1 MLGMHR
7 RGAGDTVYIAKYIER
22 YRIRINAPVAC
33 CHQDVRR
40 YVVERAMKVSDVR
53 ITPIAFRD
61 APVLNASGIHEPYAL
76 RTILEVECDNG
87 MVGLG
92 ETYGDAAVLSA
103 VRAVA
108 PALAGMSPY
117 DLNSMEAQ
125 IRQILTALPAAQAG
139 TELAPGSHP
148 SKQVPN
154 CFSAFEV
161 AFLDLQAK
169 AAGVPLHQLL
179 GGAVRREVPFSAYLF
194 FKYARHIDA
203 DYADDPWGEALDPEG
218 IVRQATRMI
227 NLYGFESIKLKAGA
241 LHPDIECATI
251 RALAQAFPG
260 LPLRIDPNAAWS
272 METAVRVAGEL
283 AGLLQYYED
292 PVAGLGPMAEL
303 HRATG
308 LPLATNMVV
317 TDFDELRQSIAQN
330 AVQIVLSDH
339 HYWGGMRRT
348 QTLAAI
354 CDHFGLGLSMHS
366 NSHLGI
372 SLMAMAHV
380 AAATPKLSYACDT
393 HYPWVEDDDEV
404 VMGGKVKIEGG
415 CVRVG
420 DEPGLGVSIDRAR
433 LERLNGIFERIA
445 IRSRDDV
452 AQMRKYDPA
461 FDPGKP
467 RF

>member
-1 MLGMHR
+1 
-7 RGAGDTVYIAKYIER
+7 
-22 YRIRINAPVAC
+22 
-33 CHQDVRR
+33 
-40 YVVERAMKVSDVR
+40 MKVRDIR

-76 RTILEVECDNG
+76 RSILEIECDNG
-87 MVGLG
+87 LVGLG

-103 VRAVA
+103 LTAVG
-108 PALAGMSPY
+108 PDLRGMSPY
-117 DLNSMEAQ
+117 DLNALDAQ
-125 IRQILTALPAAQAG
+125 VRATLAALPAAAPG
-139 TELAPGSHP
+139 AELAPGSHP

-154 CFSAFEV
+154 CYSAFEV

-169 AAGVPLHQLL
+169 AAGIPLHQLL
-179 GGAVRREVPFSAYLF
+179 GGAIRRDVPFSAYLF

-203 DYADDPWGEALDPEG
+203 DYADDPWGEALGPDA
-218 IVRQATRMI
+218 VVAQARRMI
-227 NLYGFESIKLKAGA
+227 GLHGFESIKLKAGA
-241 LHPDIECATI
+241 LHPDIECASI

-272 METAVRVAGEL
+272 METAVRVAQEL

-292 PVAGLGPMAEL
+292 PVAGLDEMAAL

-317 TDFDELRQSIAQN
+317 TDFDELRRSIALN
-330 AVQIVLSDH
+330 SVQIILSDH
-339 HYWGGMRRT
+339 HYWGGLRST
-348 QTLAAI
+348 QTLAAM

-372 SLMAMAHV
+372 SLMAMTHV
-380 AAATPKLSYACDT
+380 AAAPNLTYACDT
-393 HYPWVEDDDEV
+393 HYPWVEEEDEV
-404 VMGGKVKIEGG
+404 IEGGKIRIEGG

-420 DEPGLGVSIDRAR
+420 DAPGLGVTLDGTR
-433 LERLNGIFERIA
+433 LESLNAVYRRIA

-452 AQMRKYDPA
+452 AQMRKYDPDFSA
-461 FDPGKP
+461 AKP